1 MTRRY
6 RWPSIST
13 DLMKITIVF
22 DTQNTE
28 FDTEEDIKD
37 ILRSVSDQA
46 SCLVMDDRVIVHDIE
61 GNVIGEARLETN
73 I

>member
-1 MTRRY
+1 
-6 RWPSIST
+6 
-13 DLMKITIVF
+13 MKITIVF

>member
-73 I
+73 T